1 MAFYEVLIFIIAAVG
16 TILLP
21 VGYRI
26 FDQYKP
32 IVISVL
38 LDPTVENPRITLWQ
52 QVLFFIS
59 EKPSKPPFKAIFGS

>member
-32 IVISVL
+32 IPGVLIMAYGFFCSIVTIAGVINL
-38 LDPTVENPRITLWQ
+38 LT
-52 QVLFFIS
+52 
-59 EKPSKPPFKAIFGS
+59 